1 MRSCTHLPV
10 WAAPFMW
17 EPETRR
23 HGCGRGVAQRAPAL
37 FRATMGVP
45 TQPTPKGTD
54 MTREEE
60 IADIK
65 AYCERLRADLSATN
79 TLLLALYESM
89 PVDQQEK
96 VLPKLAAKLAER
108 EQLAG
113 RQLPPEVERAM
124 ERIESAV
131 ERLWNDVEAT
141 HRRSRAAKMGGQSA
155 G

>member
-1 MRSCTHLPV
+1 
-10 WAAPFMW
+10 
-17 EPETRR
+17 
-23 HGCGRGVAQRAPAL
+23 
-37 FRATMGVP
+37 
-45 TQPTPKGTD
+45 

-89 PVDQQEK
+89 PVAQQEK